1 MQASRL
7 TKSSPGRRPE
17 SAGLATGS
25 FDKLAEDIMT
35 RASRARAK
43 KRADF
48 LLQKM
53 TLDQLRRDRRK
64 TQAAVAAAM
73 KIDQSEVSRIEKRS
87 EVRLRTL
94 REYVSAMGGH
104 LELRAVF
111 PEKNIELTFAG
122 E

>member
-1 MQASRL
+1 MQRNQL
-7 TKSSPGRRPE
+7 TTPPGRKTAN
-17 SAGLATGS
+17 AGIGIGS
-25 FDKLAEDIMT
+25 FDELADATMT
-35 RASRARAK
+35 PVSRARAK
-43 KRADF
+43 KRADT
-48 LLQKM
+48 LLQRM
-53 TLDQLRRDRRK
+53 TLDQLRKDCRK
-64 TQAAVAAAM
+64 TQAAIAAAM

-111 PEKNIELTFAG
+111 PGKNIELTFAG